1 MAIECILQE
10 ATMKRILTILILL
23 TLIGSA
29 LANTYTLQS
38 PNKQIEVTINTKNQ
52 ITYSVAM
59 DGTTL
64 LEPSPIGMTVDENQ
78 VFGKDVVILDVDKKT
93 IKETIH
99 PVVQEKRKEVVDH
112 CNELR
117 LQMVGCALI
126 FRAYDDGVAYRFVTE
141 MEGDLTVRD
150 ELAEFRFP
158 GDPDVLLPQESNFF
172 TSQEKNFATMKIA
185 EANGQLAYLPII
197 VTLESGQR
205 IALTEVHLEDYAG
218 MFVRAGL
225 DGKTSIKG
233 VFPKYP
239 KKEEK
244 RNDRSMPVTER
255 EDFISRS
262 EGKRMFPWRL
272 FVIPRNDGDLIESDI
287 VYRLAPP
294 CRLKDTEWI
303 RPGKVAWDWW
313 NAMLMFD
320 VDFESGVNTET
331 YLHYID
337 FASEH
342 GIEYVILDEGWS
354 DPADLFKRVP
364 DMDVDAI
371 FAHGREKGV
380 RIIPW
385 VVWLTLDRQMDE
397 ALQMF
402 EDLDAAGIKVDF
414 MDRDD
419 QKVVNWYWKVAE
431 KAAEHHLLVDFH
443 GAYKPTGLRRAYPN
457 VLTREGIQ
465 GMEYVKWSDTV
476 TPEHT
481 TTIPFTRMLA
491 GPMDFTPGATRN
503 VKKDNFHA
511 VFDQPMSMGT
521 RCHQMA
527 MFVVFESP
535 LQMLCDSP
543 SQYAREPVMMSFLGP
558 VPTVWDETL
567 VLEAKVGDFVL
578 VARLSGQEWWLG
590 AMTDWTERELE
601 ADLNFLDSGEYNA
614 RIFQDGPNAHR
625 AGRDFK
631 EIHLEVTKEDVL
643 KIKMAP
649 GGGWAA
655 RIVPEK

>member
-1 MAIECILQE
+1 AEQL
-10 ATMKRILTILILL
+10 
-23 TLIGSA
+23 
-29 LANTYTLQS
+29 
-38 PNKQIEVTINTKNQ
+38 
-52 ITYSVAM
+52 TYSISLN
-59 DGTTL
+59 GTTI
-64 LEPSPIGMTVDENQ
+64 LEPSPIGMIVNADQ
-78 VFGKDVVILDVDKKT
+78 SLGKDVQVLKAKTRSVKDK
-93 IKETIH
+93 IH
-99 PVVQEKRKEVVDH
+99 PVVQEKRKTVLDH

-117 LQMVGCALI
+117 LQIEGDYTIL
-126 FRAYDDGVAYRFVTE
+126 FRAYDDGVAYRFITE
-141 MEGDLTVRD
+141 MKQPLTVQD
-150 ELAEFRFP
+150 DLAAFKFP
-158 GDPDVLLPQESNFF
+158 GNPDILLPMESDFF
-172 TSQEKNFATMKIA
+172 SSQEKNFATMKLA
-185 EANGQLAYLPII
+185 EAEGQLAYLPVII
-197 VTLESGQR
+197 TLENGQR

-218 MFVRAGL
+218 MFIHAGV
-225 DGKTSIKG
+225 DGKAIIKG

-239 KKEEK
+239 KTEK
-244 RNDRSMPVTER
+244 QRRDRALPITER
-255 EDFISRS
+255 EEYIAKTNGS
-262 EGKRMFPWRL
+262 RMFPWRL
-272 FVIPRNDGDLIESDI
+272 LVIPEADKNLIESDI

-294 CRLKDTEWI
+294 LRLKDTDWI
-303 RPGKVAWDWW
+303 QPGKVAWDWW

-342 GIEYVILDEGWS
+342 DIEYVILDEGWS

-364 DMDVDAI
+364 NMDLDAL
-371 FAHGREKGV
+371 FAHAKENNV

-402 EDLDAAGIKVDF
+402 EDLGAAGIKVDF

-419 QKVVNWYWKVAE
+419 QKIVNWYWKVAK

-457 VLTREGIQ
+457 VITREGVQ
-465 GMEYVKWSDTV
+465 GLEYVKWSKTV

-481 TTIPFTRMLA
+481 VTIPFTRMLA

-503 VKKDNFHA
+503 VKQENFNSVHE
-511 VFDQPMSMGT
+511 QPMSMGT

-543 SQYAREPVMMSFLGP
+543 SQYAQEPEMMSFLGP
-558 VPTVWDETL
+558 VPSVWDETI
-567 VLEAKVGDFVL
+567 VLDAKLTDYVL
-578 VARLSGQEWWLG
+578 VARQSGDEWWLG
-590 AMTDWTERELE
+590 AMTDWTGRKLK
-601 ADLNFLDSGEYNA
+601 ANLDFLGKGKFKA
-614 RIFQDGPNAHR
+614 QIFQDGANAHR

-631 EIHLEVTKEDVL
+631 EIQMDVTKDNIL

-655 RIVPEK
+655 RIVPVQ

>member
-1 MAIECILQE
+1 MIIILC
-10 ATMKRILTILILL
+10 
-23 TLIGSA
+23 
-29 LANTYTLQS
+29 LAGLSIAAPYTLQS
-38 PNKQIEVTINTKNQ
+38 PNQKIQISIETAEQ
-52 ITYSVAM
+52 LTYSISLN
-59 DGTTL
+59 GTTI
-64 LEPSPIGMTVDENQ
+64 LEPSPIGMIVNADQ
-78 VFGKDVVILDVDKKT
+78 SLGKDVQVLKAKTRSIKDK
-93 IKETIH
+93 IH
-99 PVVQEKRKEVVDH
+99 PVVQEKRKTVLDH

-117 LQMVGCALI
+117 LQIEGDYTIL
-126 FRAYDDGVAYRFVTE
+126 FRAYDDGVAYRFITE
-141 MEGDLTVRD
+141 MKQPLTVQD
-150 ELAEFRFP
+150 DLAAFKFP
-158 GDPDVLLPQESNFF
+158 GNPDILLPMESDFF
-172 TSQEKNFATMKIA
+172 SSQEKNFVTLKLTEA
-185 EANGQLAYLPII
+185 EGQLAYLPII
-197 VTLESGQR
+197 VTLENGQR
-205 IALTEVHLEDYAG
+205 LALTEVHLEDYAG
-218 MFVRAGL
+218 MFIHAGV
-225 DGKTSIKG
+225 DGKAIIKG

-239 KKEEK
+239 KTEEQ
-244 RNDRSMPVTER
+244 RRDRGLPVTER
-255 EDFISRS
+255 EDYIAKTS
-262 EGKRMFPWRL
+262 GDHLFPWRL
-272 FVIPRNDGDLIESDI
+272 LVIPEADKDLIESDI

-294 CRLKDTEWI
+294 LRLKDTEWI

-364 DMDVDAI
+364 NMDLDAL
-371 FAHGREKGV
+371 FAHAKEKNV

-402 EDLDAAGIKVDF
+402 EDMGAAGIKVDF

-419 QKVVNWYWKVAE
+419 QKIVNWYWKVAE

-457 VLTREGIQ
+457 VITREGVQ
-465 GMEYVKWSDTV
+465 GLEYVKWSNTV

-481 TTIPFTRMLA
+481 VTIPFTRMLA

-503 VKKDNFHA
+503 VKRENFNPVHE
-511 VFDQPMSMGT
+511 QPMSMGT

-543 SQYAREPVMMSFLGP
+543 SQYANEPEMMSFLGP
-558 VPTVWDETL
+558 VPSVWDETI
-567 VLEAKVGDFVL
+567 VLDAKITDYVL
-578 VARLSGQEWWLG
+578 VARQSGEEWWLG
-590 AMTDWTERELE
+590 AMTDWTGRELE
-601 ADLNFLDSGEYNA
+601 ANLDFLGKGKFKA
-614 RIFQDGPNAHR
+614 QIFQDGANAHR

-631 EIHLEVTKEDVL
+631 ELQMDVTKDDIL

-655 RIVPEK
+655 RIVPVQ